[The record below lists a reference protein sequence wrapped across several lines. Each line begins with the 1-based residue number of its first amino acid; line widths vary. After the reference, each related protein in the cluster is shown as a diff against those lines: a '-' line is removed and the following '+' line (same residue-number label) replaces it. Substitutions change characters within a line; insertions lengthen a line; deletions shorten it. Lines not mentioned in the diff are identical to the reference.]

1 MQSGAEGVR
10 MTTMDVGKGDC
21 ILVQAGA
28 SSVLIDTGYEN
39 TSSKVVSYLRGQ
51 GVSRIDYLVI
61 THYDRDHVGGL
72 RAIGEAFDIGAVLLP
87 GYQGADKN
95 YRKAMAAI
103 DDLRLPAQQVTE
115 ERVLEVGGA
124 RFCIMPSTVAFVP
137 DAKGDEGNDD
147 DLSLVSTLTYGDD
160 SYLFAGDLEY
170 AGVAAYLK
178 RGLGRFDVLKV
189 PDHGH
194 KHDNTGD
201 FIKSVQPKL
210 AIVTDGADEP
220 ANKKILKLLES
231 GGAEVYRT
239 GSRGTIVVESAGAGS
254 YTVSVE
260 K

>member
-51 GVSRIDYLVI
+51 GVSRIDYLVV

-124 RFCIMPSTVAFVP
+124 RFCIMSSTVAFVP
-137 DAKGDEGNDD
+137 DMKGDEGNDD

-178 RGLGRFDVLKV
+178 RGLGRFNVLKV

-239 GSRGTIVVESAGAGS
+239 GLCGTIVVESAGAGS
-254 YTVSVE
+254 YMVSVE